1 MPTTSVQALLVE
13 QRLRVL
19 IHDWSLKSGQRLRE
33 RRKLLG
39 MSQEDL
45 AGMVGVRATSISKFE
60 YGQATPKDQVRLALA
75 HALAC
80 EVNDIWAPLDRHY
93 VSMVAGRAA

>member
-1 MPTTSVQALLVE
+1 MAPTPVQALLNE
-13 QRLRVL
+13 KRLRVL
-19 IHDWSLKSGQRLRE
+19 VHDWALKCGARLRE

-39 MSQEDL
+39 LSQEELGGL
-45 AGMVGVRATSISKFE
+45 AGVRATSISKFE
-60 YGQATPKDQVRLALA
+60 YGEVIPKDQVRLAIA

-80 EVNDIWAPLDRHY
+80 EVSDIWGAPDRHY